1 MYNNAYYVLDLY
13 KEWWCATI
21 ADNVM
26 EMFFL
31 KYTVFYFI
39 QQENAGRRILPFS
52 LNS

>member
-1 MYNNAYYVLDLY
+1 MSSTFIKNDDVLPLQIMLW
-13 KEWWCATI
+13 KC
-21 ADNVM
+21 
-26 EMFFL
+26 FFF